1 MAWSGENEKAK
12 AMSFLCGSRDCHTR
26 VSGIYC
32 DQHKTLPG
40 GQTRETLQTGQRVR
54 FTWYGVEREAIVSKT
69 TRTNV
74 FAVIEL
80 KGKRKSWKDKRR
92 IVRVR
97 KSDLLGSQGV

>member
-1 MAWSGENEKAK
+1 M
-12 AMSFLCGSRDCHTR
+12 
-26 VSGIYC
+26 IY
-32 DQHKTLPG
+32 
-40 GQTRETLQTGQRVR
+40 E
-54 FTWYGVEREAIVSKT
+54 FIVSKT